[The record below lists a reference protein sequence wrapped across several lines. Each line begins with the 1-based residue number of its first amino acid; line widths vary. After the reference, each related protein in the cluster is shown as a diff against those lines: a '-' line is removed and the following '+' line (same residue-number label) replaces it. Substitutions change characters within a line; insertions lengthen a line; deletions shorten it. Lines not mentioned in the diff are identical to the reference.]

1 VKKILIVDDE
11 QDILAYLT
19 TLFKDNGYE
28 TVTAGDG
35 KEAFEIAKKEN
46 PDLITLDIVM
56 PKESGVRFYRDAKAD
71 EDLKNIPIIIITALT
86 GYGYDPE
93 GFHKF
98 IKSRKQV
105 PPPEGFM
112 AKPVDTE
119 ELLKLVKK
127 HTS

>member
-1 VKKILIVDDE
+1 VKRILIVDDE
-11 QDILAYLT
+11 QDILEYLT

-28 TVTAGDG
+28 TLTASDG
-35 KEAFEIAKKEN
+35 AEGFETAKKEK
-46 PDLITLDIVM
+46 PDLVTLDIIM
-56 PKESGVRFYRDAKAD
+56 PKESGVRFYRDAKD
-71 EDLKNIPIIIITALT
+71 DPDLKDIPIIIITALT

-98 IKSRKQV
+98 IKSRKKV

-112 AKPVDTE
+112 SKPVDTA

-127 HTS
+127 YI